1 MEEKQ
6 QKKCLSCG
14 EPIYGRSDKKF
25 CGDACRNAYHYEHN
39 HQHTNMVRK
48 INAILSRNY
57 NVLQELNVSGKTSVT
72 RRQLIDKGFDFKYF
86 THIYTTKAGA
96 VYYIIYDEAY
106 LKKEGGED
114 AFLLVRFEEK
124 NNS

>member
-1 MEEKQ
+1 
-6 QKKCLSCG
+6 
-14 EPIYGRSDKKF
+14 
-25 CGDACRNAYHYEHN
+25 
-39 HQHTNMVRK
+39 MVQK

-57 NVLQELNVSGKTSVT
+57 NVLQKLNVSGKTSVT

-106 LKKEGGED
+106 LKKKSGED